1 MSNTSLDV
9 LKTNLESL
17 SSSIRWLRRS
27 YDICM
32 GIGKKDNYT
41 EDEFDHFENLTSRY
55 ARTVDFL
62 IGKVLR
68 SIDQVELMNSGSIID
83 AANGAEKRGI
93 VESVSKL
100 RDLKDL
106 RNEIAHEYETED
118 IKALFSLILVSVPQL
133 FKIAEK
139 TMEYCTKYQKDK
151 TDKIRYIK
159 VDVPCYDDIP
169 GNFPLR
175 IDDRWIATIDI
186 VTGII
191 RDWKQG
197 ISGRVFSKACDGGKY
212 YLLNENKEIVFKQ
225 EYGYVP
231 NKLLPPKD
239 GFDDYIDLEINE
251 EGKIINWYENPSFED
266 FRGLH
271 SGEWKAEN
279 TSR

>member
-1 MSNTSLDV
+1 V

-27 YDICM
+27 YDICI

-55 ARTVDFL
+55 ARTIDFL

-93 VESVSKL
+93 VESVSTL

-118 IKALFSLILVSVPQL
+118 IKALFSLVLVSVPHL
-133 FKIAEK
+133 FKIAEE
-139 TMEYCTKYQKDK
+139 TMKYCTKYQ
-151 TDKIRYIK
+151 
-159 VDVPCYDDIP
+159 
-169 GNFPLR
+169 
-175 IDDRWIATIDI
+175 
-186 VTGII
+186 
-191 RDWKQG
+191 
-197 ISGRVFSKACDGGKY
+197 
-212 YLLNENKEIVFKQ
+212 
-225 EYGYVP
+225 
-231 NKLLPPKD
+231 
-239 GFDDYIDLEINE
+239 NE

-266 FRGLH
+266 FRGLR
-271 SGEWKAEN
+271 SNDEAGTN
-279 TSR
+279 

>member
-32 GIGKKDNYT
+32 SIGTKDNYT

-55 ARTVDFL
+55 ARTTDFL

-68 SIDQVELMNSGSIID
+68 SIDQVELINSGSIID

-106 RNEIAHEYETED
+106 RNEIAHEYEIED
-118 IKALFSLILVSVPQL
+118 IKTLFSLVLMAVPQL
-133 FKIAEK
+133 FEIVDK
-139 TMEYCTKYQKDK
+139 TMEYCTKYQKGK
-151 TDKIRYIK
+151 TGKIRYIK

-169 GNFPLR
+169 EDFPLR
-175 IDDRWIATIDI
+175 KGDNWIATIDI

-191 RDWKQG
+191 QDWKQG
-197 ISGRVFSKACDGGKY
+197 ISGRVFSKVRDAGKY
-212 YLLNENKEIVFKQ
+212 YLLNEYNEIVFKR
-225 EYGYVP
+225 ECGYVP

-251 EGKIINWYENPSFED
+251 EGKIINWYENPSFDD
-266 FRGLH
+266 FGQI
-271 SGEWKAEN
+271 
-279 TSR
+279 TQ